1 MAICSHLA
9 PNGEKSILY
18 QQLEQEFGPDR
29 AHDYWEAI
37 RTEQFLVGT
46 KDWMDDIDDEFNQH
60 LDANGEPSSSWV
72 KDQLGIKSAP
82 KILKGQ
88 MTFEYGSNR
97 RPEISAET
105 TLQAIRMGERTATTR
120 YDSDG
125 HLDYWKSA
133 NVGDTIEFTGKNGE
147 KVNVEVTKALQS
159 IKDIGAEEWSKKEGW
174 SIDYFNKK
182 VLPKLNEAYQL
193 EYKYIPKAIDKS
205 LPIIKKNFEPDGKD
219 RKGVTNRE
227 SEEVV
232 FGKIKQVYQEALTN
246 PDKQYHIDYEIKSDN
261 YRYASGYTA
270 KELAQLLD
278 TGEIPSNIRFTNGM
292 QKLINNSSKRI
303 LESLGEQK
311 PSELINRNEGF
322 VNIEAAKI
330 LISKRDAEGK
340 LEGYFTSAE
349 QQDIIDSIMYV
360 SHQFLLKEPNL
371 QSNAIIKTF
380 KSIQAKAAQL
390 PDSQFRYIHDQR
402 IRVAD
407 ELLNQMSNLGYSI
420 DVKGREKILRAVE
433 GLEYQK
439 EIDNKNITETKPEY
453 DLVEHDIDSQEFMEA
468 LGHGLKDWG
477 EVSFEH
483 DPKDTASGRMKMF
496 IANIPDM
503 DRGVYRVAK
512 DGTSLVKPTGNIEKY
527 YEENPGELK
536 KIAEQVNRKG
546 LWMEDKATSDKLKT
560 LLDGNHSIILKRNFL
575 GIPKLVDFE
584 STYQDILE
592 NLADSPTHDF
602 DTYMAS
608 LSASGRPNLVNLVS
622 ELNKQDQ
629 QVKNEF
635 ARLVSMQYTQQMM
648 MLFNRTSDGETDTY
662 KLIPFISNRYSQ
674 LNTIVKNWQQN
685 QKLSEIMKINES
697 GQRVIDVDRA
707 KNKWIPALKTLSKVD
722 WSVDDEG
729 KKNDAVSQKK
739 ARSFV
744 QDMLRIS
751 GIHLDDHMVAYM
763 FKNMERL
770 TKGTSLAGGIAKQ
783 FSVTETGEPNGM
795 FSAFIMK
802 MAGVSDNL
810 DIDNRNDNKVD
821 LESRAELHNPL
832 YTENTTMK
840 ILSNVAAKFTPVL
853 HSGSSKNAE
862 GKDIWNYTMHN
873 KLSHMMIDM
882 KDNFDDFA
890 SRYSDT
896 DISKNNHLLKILAN
910 YPAYRERINLMY
922 MDGMKPTWGNRG
934 TMRTDMSDREQLLM
948 SVGLF
953 QNQGLRFEKIPQVHF
968 MSLTHSDKTT
978 TPLFM
983 NMPALNM
990 GTDSIPR
997 DIIGRIGSAFYNV
1010 FKGEYDRII
1019 KQSTTDFNDN
1029 RYNKGKN
1036 LFYFMPEF
1044 NHESMKQ
1051 MVKDGFLSEKEFQSI
1066 WTGGEKNLTKSITND
1081 IELTVINKILNKVAQ
1096 DRIQNTLDAWTK
1108 NGLVT
1113 ENVNLFEEKYTSK
1126 LLKTY
1131 GINTKESYTQG
1142 GSKIKTYTRNGKE
1155 LIKKEINDIA
1165 VHGAAKDYSLNY
1177 FLHNVG
1183 LSQLFYGDP
1192 ALTFKSGKSDMESV
1206 DLTMKEYGKRLAK
1219 DIAPGLDP
1227 YFRSEDKQYNSI
1239 TLADHIQSEKYLSNL
1254 VNIFPSYGKVNA
1266 TDAQEFT
1273 TVAEHLIV
1281 KYANGEISSKIF
1293 NDMMNVVK
1301 SGKYYEFTDPDH
1313 LQVIMQPQK
1322 PVYAGQR
1329 PSYKGAILE
1338 DYIKTSSI
1346 PLYPPAT
1353 AGLEIDGLRTE
1364 MEKRIISR
1372 AAFES
1377 GKKEGSP
1384 NKPAQFFSADG
1395 TFTMPKEEE
1404 INGAMQKLD
1413 RSGFRIQ
1420 QEVPYDEEK
1429 EAIKT
1434 VSQMNKL
1441 IVEGIDDIEGFK
1453 INGQDLKGS
1462 QVRQLKEQ
1470 IRKDMLKI
1478 QYDQFIKDWNIDSR
1492 GRIQDKSVVYDKLAQ
1507 LATTKNFTMNEL
1519 QGLLGRDEKGNL
1531 WIPLQYNSGA
1541 DKYESMLMSMV
1552 KDISQIKMPG
1562 KSFVQASSVGLK
1574 FSEGRPT
1581 KGKAVYVGDYNGEP
1595 LKTTRIEDGVVK
1607 PAQVMIPFNFTD
1619 SNGRVRD
1626 IKDFLTPDSKL
1637 DTQKVPDSLRQ
1648 LIGARIPN
1656 QGHSSMAAMEVVGFI
1671 PKEMGDTVFVPA
1683 GFTTQ
1688 MGADFDVDKLYTY
1701 RRPYSHDKDSDGF
1714 SVKNPPNS
1722 MSKLQNDYFDVHHA
1736 VLTHPEMAEKVL
1748 RPLDKKDLKDEN
1760 SLLAPKNIE
1769 GNNFFDHMN
1778 QLQDFQNGKDAKMLV
1793 ALTSLAVTFNSMIQN
1808 KNLHFAKDDLTSD
1821 ENGMPESVQVRDH
1834 IVVKD
1839 EHTGKELK
1847 LTNLSGNGKSNYTK
1861 EDGGERTKDSI
1872 RSKSDNQSTIQSAA
1886 VDNAKDR
1893 ALDNLNI
1900 TPHTYPAIR
1909 ALMDLETEEGE
1920 AVNLKYG
1927 TRLLTQPIIK
1937 EFAAEMKKV
1946 NDSLSE
1952 SYDPNFKENIF
1963 ANLRKKYVKDFGR
1976 EDFEEA
1982 GHTDDDYAAENTSA
1996 TKNIIFD
2003 PQLLKK
2009 APTMDPESLGYAA
2022 HQLAALNLFQQLDTI
2037 GKRESELQSY
2047 FNQDTQGAGPNLLT
2061 ALDKQDKMDRLDQ
2074 SPIANGG
2081 EIGYHNEK
2089 RTEAGY
2095 TADVTT
2101 GSATKFLSQLL
2112 PYDKYIPIFKE
2123 LASHAGKQRMS
2134 IEDQRDV
2141 LRAIRSHTY
2150 TAGEHWWSDPT
2161 KERGRLLYSE
2171 GDRLSLARRTEEA
2184 KRTWGKDNYFL
2195 QRLDP
2200 IIGDTT
2206 TSPDYIQYQAATTG
2220 RIDEQNNNRSWLELL
2235 MSKNEEQRR
2244 LGEDLLRYT
2253 YLTGGVQDANSFV
2266 KFVPNSYISNTD
2278 FGNMLK
2284 EKAERYDGPFTE
2296 DNNPTL
2302 DMPGFVQQY
2311 LQHNPKKAFVINRES
2326 FGDIPSE
2333 QNYPES
2339 FKLDDNQKVLFK
2351 EDGEPRDFVSYRS
2364 PTENKWILY
2373 NIQHMDNGNSFYVR
2387 IDTLGNKFMDEYNGE
2402 AQAGITRSIFTEN
2415 RSMAE
2420 NLPGISPNAQY
2431 ANNAQRELGK
2441 FYEGATHYEKL
2452 NIREG
2457 SGFGEALRTIA
2468 DDKDVP
2474 ERLRSVA
2481 KLFSMITES
2490 PQERKARRIIA
2501 GYFEPKIVFNKD
2513 LESYIGRSFWNGTI
2527 ELKPQAPKS
2536 KEEAA
2541 DTFLHEM
2548 SHHKL
2553 QSTILLA
2560 GYDDRAFSTLSDNVK
2575 SIMKEFQEK
2584 NPKIMR
2590 HLREL
2595 DRIRFDAYSRLK
2607 SELGDK
2613 FVTTD
2618 SRVYAF
2624 SSMQEFVAGV
2634 MSDKSTQDYLNNVPS
2649 VEGTFLQRIWRK
2661 LKDTVMSMLDNFK
2674 WVNKES
2680 ALEEALYHTISLT
2693 GGSVKDSKNITNAL
2707 VDGSIMRVELEN
2719 EANDLKQL
2727 GEDTYHRPVTI
2738 DMDEMGHTIFY
2749 GKLDTNKKS
2758 NSIPGGVGNVIDK
2771 LKKQMDKAYNDTSK
2785 GTEEDRIHARIRYN
2799 DLRRDYNDA
2808 LREHSPSMIGF
2819 IANKQL
2825 DWVDKVLGSGTHN
2838 AATIQAALDAA
2849 NLWGNIIDSMYN
2861 KLNVVNI
2868 DPTLKGLQDRA
2879 SEARIRLINTKARS
2893 IAIDTVGNKVQLI
2906 HTDFDK
2912 DLIDPNL
2919 AESKFLTLARLKPKL
2934 LSSMG
2939 AVMKEGVDNR
2949 DEHAQRVMD
2958 RLSNIADRM
2967 KKANVKVSDFMQRDN
2982 WGLKDRVTTNYYEH
2996 IKDIETT
3003 RDDKLNSAYRTE
3015 GLTNEQREKI
3025 KQDAYQDYFNAIK
3038 KSSVI
3043 VDSRSFFDLK
3053 TGVHKNDEGYNKAFD
3068 KLTEDVGSKDYAK
3081 QLVDQ
3086 AHEKYQKYLD
3096 ERQIRINDI
3105 QANTMLTDAE
3115 RKDKTSKEQDDLL
3128 KSKQEAQLNHWL
3140 LTDSPDHFLNKINGK
3155 GDLKY
3160 LNNGDRYLVMAPKGD
3175 QGSFYDQEY
3184 DGLMN
3189 NTKLAPIFKDYKDL
3203 IQEMTSYLPPEHRD
3217 SLPPGFLPIM
3227 SNETINSIASMIG
3240 KLRNFDATLMEK
3252 LTATEGQEWSK
3263 IKPDEIPILF
3273 TRETS
3278 KTKDEAERSTDL
3290 INVAKAFSLMALH
3303 YKYMSP
3309 ILDQINVMESIVKE
3323 ANRQRVSE
3331 NDEGPVLRNALD
3343 VIAYNKDRSIFNKSH
3358 PLEFKI
3364 DSKRYGLLNQVK
3376 QIKIQNDIKKL
3387 TEEKATIE
3395 KEIISKQDEGE
3406 FDTDKEE
3413 KRIEK
3418 INEKLNEYDKNA
3430 KYIYGSKAIDVLM
3443 SINQLKAVAY
3453 NPFSVVPVFCFNSI
3467 SAMNYATGRTNYDP
3481 SHLRQARA
3489 ITMHAL
3495 KNYYTFGVGADS
3507 TSKKIRSLMERS
3519 QVMTSLSNMD
3529 HQMSSG
3535 KSHLKEAI
3543 NPFNWHQASDYY
3555 NKSTVMV
3562 AMMLKKEV
3570 EAEDVNT
3577 GEKIK
3582 MPLFNALDE
3591 EGKWDTNKYMEN
3603 TSWYSNDINQ
3613 QKEWNK
3619 FRDQMRGVA
3628 NIVFGNQDK
3637 NSPLLAKKSSL
3648 LRLVGQFRISWFPEG
3663 LNTRFGSERY
3673 DPLLQRDVKG
3683 RYRSFGTLG
3692 IATSFFIMARS
3703 VLDSM
3708 PGIHVDRF
3716 KGLTDKEGN
3725 GIKDIDMENMRRNF
3739 AGMAW
3744 TVGITASMLMLKSF
3758 IGTNQGKKKDVDQEA
3773 LQMVLNSL
3781 IRNQQDLMMYS
3792 SPGVWDTV
3800 TGDIV
3805 PATSV
3810 INDGIRAMKA
3820 TGHYFFGDTH
3830 KDKHAFDTWLLHLT
3844 KATPILDN
3852 INKAKYMM
3860 TRDLDDIQ
3868 K

>member
-37 RTEQFLVGT
+37 RTDQFLVGT
-46 KDWMDDIDDEFNQH
+46 KDWQNDIDDKMNEH

-72 KDQLGIKSAP
+72 KEQLGINPKPLNIYWGANENKELSNLADRPFTYKGDKFRSVEHAYQTYKSGSYDDQAFNSTARKPVASKERGLDASKIMKELIIESFKQNPQALKKLLDTGNTPLTHIQGKGFWKTEFP
-82 KILKGQ
+82 KI
-88 MTFEYGSNR
+88 MMEVRN
-97 RPEISAET
+97 E
-105 TLQAIRMGERTATTR
+105 MGV
-120 YDSDG
+120 
-125 HLDYWKSA
+125 KK
-133 NVGDTIEFTGKNGE
+133 TIIPT
-147 KVNVEVTKALQS
+147 EV
-159 IKDIGAEEWSKKEGW
+159 
-174 SIDYFNKK
+174 
-182 VLPKLNEAYQL
+182 
-193 EYKYIPKAIDKS
+193 
-205 LPIIKKNFEPDGKD
+205 IKKNFEPNSKD

-232 FGKIKQVYQEALTN
+232 LGKIKQVYQEALTN

-278 TGEIPSNIRFTNGM
+278 TGEIPSNIRFTDAM

-303 LESLGEQK
+303 LESLGKHK
-311 PSELINRNEGF
+311 PPELINRNERL

-330 LISKRDAEGK
+330 LIPKRDTKGA

-349 QQDIIDSIMYV
+349 QQDIIDSVMYV

-380 KSIQAKAAQL
+380 KSIEAKALQN
-390 PDSQFRYIHDQR
+390 PDSTFRYIHDQR
-402 IRVAD
+402 VRVVD
-407 ELLNQMSNLGYSI
+407 ELLNQMSNLGYSV
-420 DVKGREKILRAVE
+420 DTKGREKILMAIQE
-433 GLEYQK
+433 LEYQK
-439 EIDNKNITETKPEY
+439 ETDNKDITETKKQFN
-453 DLVEHDIDSQEFMEA
+453 LVEHDVDSQEFIEA

-483 DPKDTASGRMKMF
+483 DPKETASGRMKMF
-496 IANIPDM
+496 IGNLPDM
-503 DRGVYRVAK
+503 DRGVYKVTE
-512 DGTSLVKPTGNIEKY
+512 DGTSLIKPASNIEKY
-527 YEENPGELK
+527 YGENPGELK
-536 KIAEQVNRKG
+536 KIADQVNRKG

-560 LLDGNHSIILKRNFL
+560 LLDGNHSIIPKRNFL
-575 GIPKLVDFE
+575 GIPKLVNFK
-584 STYQDILE
+584 SIYQDILE

-602 DTYMAS
+602 DTYMVS

-648 MLFNRTSDGETDTY
+648 MLFNKTNDGETDSY
-662 KLIPFISNRYSQ
+662 KLIPFVSNRYSQ

-685 QKLSEIMKINES
+685 QKLSEIMKINET

-707 KNKWIPALKTLSKVD
+707 RDKWIPALKTLQKVH
-722 WSVDDEG
+722 WSESNEG
-729 KKNDAVSQKK
+729 QGKAKK
-739 ARSFV
+739 FI
-744 QDMLRIS
+744 QDMFRIS
-751 GIHLDDHMVAYM
+751 GIHLDNDMMNYM

-783 FSVTETGEPNGM
+783 FSVTEQGEPNGM

-873 KLSHMMIDM
+873 KLSHMIIDM
-882 KDNFDDFA
+882 KDNFDGFSD
-890 SRYSDT
+890 RYTNT
-896 DISKNNHLLKILAN
+896 DISKNNHLLKILADQPS
-910 YPAYRERINLMY
+910 YKERINLMY

-934 TMRTDMSDREQLLM
+934 TMRTQMSDREQLLM

-953 QNQGLRFEKIPQVHF
+953 QNQGLRFERLPQVHF

-983 NMPALNM
+983 NMPALDM
-990 GTDSIPR
+990 GTDSIPKN
-997 DIIGRIGSAFYNV
+997 IIGKIGSVFYNV

-1019 KQSTTDFNDN
+1019 KQGSIDFNDS

-1044 NHESMKQ
+1044 NHESMKE
-1051 MVKDGFLSEKEFQSI
+1051 MVKNGFLTEKEFQSI
-1066 WTGGEKNLTKSITND
+1066 WTAGEKNLTKSITND
-1081 IELTVINKILNKVAQ
+1081 IELTVINKILNKIIQ
-1096 DRIQNTLDAWTK
+1096 DRIQNTLDSWTK

-1113 ENVNLFEEKYTSK
+1113 ENANLFDEKYTSK

-1131 GINTKESYTQG
+1131 GIDTKETYTQG
-1142 GSKIKTYTRNGKE
+1142 GGKIKTYTRNGKE
-1155 LIKKEINDIA
+1155 LTKQEINNIA

-1227 YFRSEDKQYNSI
+1227 YFRSQDKQYNSI

-1273 TVAEHLIV
+1273 TTAEHLIV
-1281 KYANGEISSKIF
+1281 KYANGEISKDIF
-1293 NDMMNVVK
+1293 DKMINIVK
-1301 SGKYYEFTDPDH
+1301 SGKYYEFIDPDH
-1313 LQVIMQPQK
+1313 LNVIMQPQK

-1353 AGLEIDGLRTE
+1353 VGMEIDKLRTE
-1364 MEKRIISR
+1364 MEKRDISR

-1384 NKPAQFFSADG
+1384 NKPTQFFSADG

-1429 EAIKT
+1429 ETIKT

-1453 INGQDLKGS
+1453 VNGEDLKGS

-1478 QYDQFIKDWNIDSR
+1478 QYDQFVKDWGIDSR

-1552 KDISQIKMPG
+1552 KDISQIKMTG
-1562 KSFVQASSVGLK
+1562 KSFVQASSVGLR
-1574 FSEGRPT
+1574 FSEGLPT
-1581 KGKAVYVGDYNGEP
+1581 KGKVVYIGDYNGEP

-1619 SNGRVRD
+1619 SDGRVRD
-1626 IKDFLTPDSKL
+1626 VKDFIGTDSKL
-1637 DTQKVPDSLRQ
+1637 DIKKVPDSLRQ

-1701 RRPYSHDKDSDGF
+1701 RRPYSHNKDSDSF

-1748 RPLDKKDLKDEN
+1748 RPLDKKDLKEEN
-1760 SLLAPKNIE
+1760 SLLALTKVE

-1808 KNLHFAKDDLTSD
+1808 KNLHFAKDELSND
-1821 ENGMPESVQVRDH
+1821 ENGNPITIQVRDH
-1834 IVVKD
+1834 IIVKD

-1861 EDGGERTKDSI
+1861 EDGGEHTKDSI

-1963 ANLRKKYVKDFGR
+1963 AKLMLKYSTGTQDHESIV
-1976 EDFEEA
+1976 
-1982 GHTDDDYAAENTSA
+1982 
-1996 TKNIIFD
+1996 FD

-2009 APTMDPESLGYAA
+2009 SMNMDQESIEFKE
-2022 HQLAALNLFQQLDTI
+2022 HQKAALILFQQLDAI

-2061 ALDKQDKMDRLDQ
+2061 ALDKSEKMERLDQ

-2095 TADVTT
+2095 TVDITT

-2112 PYDKYIPIFKE
+2112 PYDKYISIFKE
-2123 LASHAGKQRMS
+2123 LAAHAGKQRMS

-2141 LRAIRSHTY
+2141 LRTIRSHTY
-2150 TAGEHWWSDPT
+2150 TTGEHWWSNPT

-2235 MSKNEEQRR
+2235 MSKDENQRT

-2284 EKAERYDGPFTE
+2284 EKGERYAGPSTE

-2302 DMPGFVQQY
+2302 DMPGFVEQY

-2339 FKLDDNQKVLFK
+2339 FKFDSTRKELLK
-2351 EDGEPRDFVSYRS
+2351 EDGQLRDFVSYRS

-2387 IDTLGNKFMDEYNGE
+2387 IDTLGNKYTDEYNGE

-2431 ANNAQRELGK
+2431 EQNQKDTKGH
-2441 FYEGATHYEKL
+2441 FYDGATHYEKL

-2457 SGFGEALRTIA
+2457 LGFGEALKTIT
-2468 DDKDVP
+2468 DDGELP
-2474 ERLRSVA
+2474 QRLRSVA

-2501 GYFEPKIVFNKD
+2501 GHYEGKIVFNKD
-2513 LESYIGRSFWNGTI
+2513 MKDYSGKSKWNGTI
-2527 ELKPQAPKS
+2527 ELKPQSPKS
-2536 KEEAA
+2536 KEDAA
-2541 DTFLHEM
+2541 ETFLHEM
-2548 SHHKL
+2548 THHKM
-2553 QSTILLA
+2553 QSTILLS

-2575 SIMKEFQEK
+2575 GIMKEFQEK
-2584 NPKIMR
+2584 NPKMMR

-2607 SELGDK
+2607 DELGDK
-2613 FVTTD
+2613 FISTD

-2634 MSDKSTQDYLNNVPS
+2634 MSDKPTQDYLNNVPTPS
-2649 VEGTFLQRIWRK
+2649 GTFLQKIWAKIR
-2661 LKDTVMSMLDNFK
+2661 DTVMSMFDNFK
-2674 WVNKES
+2674 WVNKQS

-2707 VDGSIMRVELEN
+2707 VDGSIMRVGSEN

-2727 GEDTYHRPVTI
+2727 GEDTYHHPVTI
-2738 DMDEMGHTIFY
+2738 DTDEMGHTIFY

-2758 NSIPGGVGNVIDK
+2758 NSIPGGVGNVVDQ
-2771 LKKQMDKAYNDTSK
+2771 LKKQMDKAYNDISK
-2785 GTEEDRIHARIRYN
+2785 GTEEDRIHARVRFN
-2799 DLRRDYNDA
+2799 ELRQDYNNV
-2808 LREHSPSMIGF
+2808 LREHSPSMIGT
-2819 IANKQL
+2819 IARKQL
-2825 DWVDKVLGSGTHN
+2825 EYIDKVLQSKTSN
-2838 AATIQAALDAA
+2838 AATVQAALDAA
-2849 NLWGNIIDSMYN
+2849 NLWGNVIDSMYN
-2861 KLNVVNI
+2861 KLNTVSI
-2868 DPTLKGLQDRA
+2868 DPSLKNIQEEA
-2879 SEARIRLINTKARS
+2879 STKRIELINKPS
-2893 IAIDTVGNKVQLI
+2893 VKVVTEAFNNRITLVPK
-2906 HTDFDK
+2906 DFND
-2912 DLIDPNL
+2912 NL
-2919 AESKFLTLARLKPKL
+2919 KELSDVQAKFLTLARAKPL
-2934 LSSMG
+2934 LVSGIGMLT
-2939 AVMKEGVDNR
+2939 KEAADNR
-2949 DEHAQRVMD
+2949 DEHMQRVTDVLRRLDLSIKKYGITAADFMQKD
-2958 RLSNIADRM
+2958 SWALKGRLSNTWHEHIADLE
-2967 KKANVKVSDFMQRDN
+2967 KQKAD
-2982 WGLKDRVTTNYYEH
+2982 L
-2996 IKDIETT
+2996 
-3003 RDDKLNSAYRTE
+3003 LNSSYRTE
-3015 GLTNEQREKI
+3015 GLTSEQRKEK
-3025 KQDAYQDYFNAIK
+3025 QTQAYTDYYNNIK
-3038 KSSVI
+3038 KVGTY
-3043 VDSRSFFDLK
+3043 VDIRKFFDTN
-3053 TGVHKNDEGYNKAFD
+3053 TGAHIDNPEAFNE
-3068 KLTEDVGSKDYAK
+3068 LVGKVQSEEYAK
-3081 QLVDQ
+3081 ELVDK
-3086 AHEKYQKYLD
+3086 AHEKYQKYL
-3096 ERQIRINDI
+3096 
-3105 QANTMLTDAE
+3105 AE
-3115 RKDKTSKEQDDLL
+3115 RDIIKDTIDGNTHLSDDEKVGKNNTEQEKLRKEKAEQALT
-3128 KSKQEAQLNHWL
+3128 HWL
-3140 LTDSPDHFLNKINGK
+3140 NTDSPHQFLDRINGK
-3155 GDLKY
+3155 GNFRY
-3160 LNNGDRYLVMAPKGD
+3160 INNGDRFLVLAPKAEHN
-3175 QGSFYDQEY
+3175 SFYDTTFTKADNDLKVKAVFNEY
-3184 DGLMN
+3184 
-3189 NTKLAPIFKDYKDL
+3189 KAL
-3203 IQEMTSYLPPEHRD
+3203 IQEHSSYLPPEH
-3217 SLPPGFLPIM
+3217 SENLPPEFFPII
-3227 SNETINSIASMIG
+3227 SQQTITSLGSMVG
-3240 KLRNFDATLMEK
+3240 KLRNFDSTLMDM
-3252 LTATEGQEWSK
+3252 LTATEAQEYARL
-3263 IKPDEIPILF
+3263 KPDEIPILY
-3273 TRETS
+3273 TS
-3278 KTKDEAERSTDL
+3278 SSKWTEDPDNRSKDL
-3290 INVAKAFSLMALH
+3290 INIAKTFCMMALH

-3309 ILDQINVMESIVKE
+3309 ILDQVNVAESIIKE
-3323 ANRQRVSE
+3323 VNRQRVQG
-3331 NDEGPVLRNALD
+3331 NDPGPVLRNALD
-3343 VIAYNKDRSIFNKSH
+3343 AIKYNKDRLIFGKPNE
-3358 PLEFKI
+3358 LEWKI
-3364 DSKRYGLLNQVK
+3364 DSKRYGILNQPK
-3376 QIKIQNDIKKL
+3376 QLKIQREVKTL
-3387 TEEKATIE
+3387 TEEKTKLEQIRKEREEEGEYDTEEQDKKIDTIDKRLSDIE
-3395 KEIISKQDEGE
+3395 KDA
-3406 FDTDKEE
+3406 
-3413 KRIEK
+3413 R
-3418 INEKLNEYDKNA
+3418 
-3430 KYIYGSKAIDVLM
+3430 YIYGSKVADTLISV
-3443 SINQLKAVAY
+3443 NQLKALSY
-3453 NPFSVVPVFCFNSI
+3453 NPFSAFSNYVFAAVSNTI
-3467 SAMNYATGRTNYDP
+3467 YAAGRTEFDP
-3481 SHLRQARA
+3481 THLRQATG
-3489 ITMHAL
+3489 IMTHAM
-3495 KNYYTFGVGADS
+3495 KNYYTFGAAMDGTA
-3507 TSKKIRSLMERS
+3507 KKIRALMERS
-3519 QVMTSLSNMD
+3519 QIMSEIHNSEHAVNRSN
-3529 HQMSSG
+3529 SR
-3535 KSHLKEAI
+3535 LKEAI
-3543 NPFNWHQASDYY
+3543 SPFNWQKSGDYFE
-3555 NKSTVMV
+3555 KGKTMV
-3562 AMMLKKEV
+3562 AMMLKQTV
-3570 EAEDVNT
+3570 EAVDVKT
-3577 GEKIK
+3577 GEKSTIR
-3582 MPLFNALDE
+3582 LWDAFDQ
-3591 EGKWDTNKYMEN
+3591 EGKWDTSKYMEN
-3603 TSWYSNDINQ
+3603 KNWWSNEIND
-3613 QKEWNK
+3613 QKDWNK
-3619 FRDQMRGVA
+3619 FRDKMRAVA
-3628 NIVFGNQDK
+3628 VIIYGNQDK
-3637 NSPLLAKKSSL
+3637 NSPLLAKKSAL
-3648 LRLVGQFRISWFPEG
+3648 WRLVGQFRMSWFPEG
-3663 LNTRFGSERY
+3663 LNTRWGSERF
-3673 DPLLQRDVKG
+3673 DPLLGREVKG
-3683 RYRSFGTLG
+3683 RYRSFSTLG
-3692 IATSFFIMARS
+3692 IASSAVVMARS
-3703 VLDSM
+3703 LLDM
-3708 PGIHVDRF
+3708 LPGIHVDRF

-3725 GIKDIDMENMRRNF
+3725 AIKDIDMENMRRNF
-3739 AGMAW
+3739 AGLAW
-3744 TVGITASMLMLKSF
+3744 TVGFTATMLGVRALLHSQ
-3758 IGTNQGKKKDVDQEA
+3758 QGKKKDANDM
-3773 LQMVLNSL
+3773 MVQLIINQL
-3781 IRNQQDLMMYS
+3781 IRNQQDLTMYA
-3792 SPGVWDTV
+3792 SPSTWDTV
-3800 TGDIV
+3800 TGNVI
-3805 PATSV
+3805 PATTV
-3810 INDGIRAMKA
+3810 ITDAIKAITA
-3820 TGHYFFGDTH
+3820 TGHYMFGDTH
-3830 KDKHAFDTWLLHLT
+3830 KDKHAFQNWMLHLT
-3844 KATPILDN
+3844 KATPILNN
-3852 INKAKYMM
+3852 INKAKYMV
-3860 TRDLDDIQ
+3860 TRDLGDIQ